1 MRLDEWQKYIESQF
15 LDDEPASPPQA
26 KAKASV
32 PVPSTPEP
40 AVPAPPPATPVTPS
54 QSARVS
60 PPPLARVPAPPPL
73 TTMNPP
79 PLKTPPVPPSTAPKP
94 IPTGTGTPKPAPP
107 QSSLPNLWGLD
118 TEIPEFE
125 GFLAKKGASE
135 PTTETP
141 KPALKPLPPPA
152 TKTERRENSTPPKT
166 GSTQRAR
173 HARNVR
179 PESVPTGLSIVKA
192 WQNVPRH
199 VEILLNMSK
208 QDVSEVAQ
216 NSYKRPFAEQR
227 RDLIE
232 RILDPILSLEET
244 ARLLN
249 VCPTTVRRYTNK
261 GILTCYRKEV
271 EHTSDATG
279 GKKETRQRRFRLSDI
294 LAFLE
299 AQQLVIEADRKADAK
314 RLYSDSE
321 SSQ

>member
-15 LDDEPASPPQA
+15 LDDEPAPPA
-26 KAKASV
+26 KAEA
-32 PVPSTPEP
+32 PAPTPPP
-40 AVPAPPPATPVTPS
+40 AVPPT
-54 QSARVS
+54 RVA
-60 PPPLARVPAPPPL
+60 PPPLARVPVTPPL
-73 TTMNPP
+73 STMNPP
-79 PLKTPPVPPSTAPKP
+79 PIGSTPTLPPPLSARA
-94 IPTGTGTPKPAPP
+94 IPTGTGTPVPKPTPP

-125 GFLAKKGASE
+125 GFLAKKTTQE
-135 PTTETP
+135 TPTESP
-141 KPALKPLPPPA
+141 KPALKPLPTPA
-152 TKTERRENSTPPKT
+152 VKTERRETPTAPKVVT
-166 GSTQRAR
+166 NRRAR

-208 QDVSEVAQ
+208 QDVAEVAQ
-216 NSYKRPFAEQR
+216 NSYRRPFAEQR

-271 EHTSDATG
+271 THSSEATG

-299 AQQLVIEADRKADAK
+299 AQESVLEADRKIDAHI
-314 RLYSDSE
+314 LHTQPE
-321 SSQ
+321 AENTL